1 MRYDSEKRQYECS
14 MLLKQ
19 GWYDYQY
26 VFVKDGEDTPVT
38 GPFEGN
44 HYETEN
50 DYSILVYYRNPR
62 ERYDRV
68 IGSATANTLNRISD

>member
-1 MRYDSEKRQYECS
+1 

-19 GWYDYQY
+19 GWYNYE
-26 VFVKDGEDTPVT
+26 FEFLKNGEQIGTT

-50 DYSILVYYRNPR
+50 DYVVLIYYRNPR
-62 ERYDRV
+62 ERYDRL
-68 IGSATANTLNRISD
+68 IGSAIQNTLNRITD